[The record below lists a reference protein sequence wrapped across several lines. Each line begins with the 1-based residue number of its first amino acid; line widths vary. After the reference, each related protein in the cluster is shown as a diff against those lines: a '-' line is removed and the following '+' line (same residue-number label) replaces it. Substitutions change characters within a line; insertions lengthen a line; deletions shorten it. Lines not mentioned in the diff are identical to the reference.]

1 MKKTNAIRILESKKI
16 KYEEIEYDAS
26 KGISG
31 VDVAI
36 STGENPQN
44 VYKTLVTISNKKEYF
59 VFIIPVVN
67 ELDLKKAASAS
78 NSKKIEMLL
87 QRDLLGLTGYV
98 HGGCSPIGM
107 KKLFKTFIDESAK
120 DKEYIFVSGGK
131 IGVQIKI
138 NPQDLINIV
147 KACLL
152 YTSPSPRDR
161 G

>member
-16 KYEEIEYDAS
+16 KYEEMEYDAS

-67 ELDLKKAASAS
+67 ELDLKKAASVS

-120 DKEYIFVSGGK
+120 GKEYIFVSGGK
-131 IGVQIKI
+131 IGVQVKI

-147 KACLL
+147 KAE
-152 YTSPSPRDR
+152 YVDIIV
-161 G
+161 

>member
-147 KACLL
+147 KAE
-152 YTSPSPRDR
+152 YVDIIV
-161 G
+161 

>member
-1 MKKTNAIRILESKKI
+1 MKKTNAIRILESMKI

-147 KACLL
+147 KAE
-152 YTSPSPRDR
+152 YVDIIV
-161 G
+161 

>member
-36 STGENPQN
+36 STGEDPQN

-147 KACLL
+147 KAE
-152 YTSPSPRDR
+152 YVDIIV
-161 G
+161 

>member
-67 ELDLKKAASAS
+67 ELDLKKAASVS

-147 KACLL
+147 KAE
-152 YTSPSPRDR
+152 YVDIIV
-161 G
+161 